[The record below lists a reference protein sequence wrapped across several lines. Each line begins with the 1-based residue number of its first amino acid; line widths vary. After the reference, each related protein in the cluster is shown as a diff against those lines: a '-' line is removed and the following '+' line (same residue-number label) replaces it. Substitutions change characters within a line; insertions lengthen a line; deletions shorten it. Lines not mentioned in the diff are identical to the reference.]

1 MPVSGQEAV
10 AKLGS
15 GEAEVDLGNQDLSD
29 DTAAAL
35 GVDGLATNTVVI
47 KLDLT
52 GTPHPRPTTPTHRS
66 CGFRIGSAHASAR
79 RQSNRGQRGS
89 GAQHGAEDEYDAA
102 AAGPPMCGPPSALS
116 SVRHA
121 LVVMDAIMG

>member
-66 CGFRIGSAHASAR
+66 CGFRIGSARVGAQAIESETKGQWGSAR
-79 RQSNRGQRGS
+79 G
-89 GAQHGAEDEYDAA
+89 
-102 AAGPPMCGPPSALS
+102 
-116 SVRHA
+116 
-121 LVVMDAIMG
+121 

>member
-47 KLDLT
+47 KLDLI

-66 CGFRIGSAHASAR
+66 CGFRIGSARVGAQAIESETKGQWGSAR
-79 RQSNRGQRGS
+79 G
-89 GAQHGAEDEYDAA
+89 
-102 AAGPPMCGPPSALS
+102 
-116 SVRHA
+116 
-121 LVVMDAIMG
+121 

>member
-66 CGFRIGSAHASAR
+66 CGFRIGSARVGAQKIESETKGQWGSAR
-79 RQSNRGQRGS
+79 G
-89 GAQHGAEDEYDAA
+89 
-102 AAGPPMCGPPSALS
+102 
-116 SVRHA
+116 
-121 LVVMDAIMG
+121 